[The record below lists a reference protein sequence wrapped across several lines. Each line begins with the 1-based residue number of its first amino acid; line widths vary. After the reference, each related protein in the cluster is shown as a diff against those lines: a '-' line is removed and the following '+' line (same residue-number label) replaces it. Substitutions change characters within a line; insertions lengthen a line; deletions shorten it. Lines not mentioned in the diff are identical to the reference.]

1 MSRGTKGKS
10 KRTGAQRAA
19 QAAREAKVLRVQ
31 LALGYGIVAVSV
43 VAGFVMSFWPQVFGM
58 QTRNPAIGFGLAAL
72 ALFRLYALRKEVRRQ
87 SAEAAETDSTPRSSQ
102 HPMQASAYRALS
114 GRTLP

>member
-1 MSRGTKGKS
+1 MSRGTKGKN

-43 VAGFVMSFWPQVFGM
+43 IAGFVMSFWPQVFGM
-58 QTRNPAIGFGLAAL
+58 QTSNPAIGVGVAAL

-87 SAEAAETDSTPRSSQ
+87 AAEAVETDSTTTSTKRLLQ
-102 HPMQASAYRALS
+102 TSAHRAL
-114 GRTLP
+114 